1 MQADCGAVATV
12 VTTAG
17 QLPGNCHSC
26 CAAATALPQGRRGP
40 YEVVDDVG
48 MLRHVTARPSRRISP
63 VTEGIAGIA
72 ARPARPSSRSV
83 KVVGIARS
91 SLAHKALTQIV

>member
-17 QLPGNCHSC
+17 QLPGNCYSC
-26 CAAATALPQGRRGP
+26 CVAAIALPYGRRGP

-48 MLRHVTARPSRRISP
+48 MLRHMTARPSRRISP
-63 VTEGIAGIA
+63 ITEGIAGMA
-72 ARPARPSSRSV
+72 ARPSGRSV
-83 KVVGIARS
+83 EVVGITS
-91 SLAHKALTQIV
+91 TEIVASG

>member
-17 QLPGNCHSC
+17 QLPDNCYSC

-63 VTEGIAGIA
+63 VTEGIAGMA
-72 ARPARPSSRSV
+72 ARPSGRSV
-83 KVVGIARS
+83 EVVGIAS
-91 SLAHKALTQIV
+91 TEIVAGG